1 MQSLQELTP
10 EMLVRFT
17 QIDYDLE
24 MALIAVV
31 SQGGQEREVAVARYV
46 TNPDRRSCEFAIVVA
61 DAWHR
66 KGIGHRL
73 MQRLIEIARA
83 RGLDAME
90 GEVLAQNTEML
101 ALAAA
106 LGFRV
111 SGVAGSDGVR
121 RVTLAL

>member
-1 MQSLQELTP
+1 
-10 EMLVRFT
+10 
-17 QIDYDLE
+17 
-24 MALIAVV
+24 
-31 SQGGQEREVAVARYV
+31 
-46 TNPDRRSCEFAIVVA
+46 
-61 DAWHR
+61 
-66 KGIGHRL
+66 
-73 MQRLIEIARA
+73 
-83 RGLDAME
+83 ME

>member
-1 MQSLQELTP
+1 
-10 EMLVRFT
+10 
-17 QIDYDLE
+17 
-24 MALIAVV
+24 
-31 SQGGQEREVAVARYV
+31 VARYV